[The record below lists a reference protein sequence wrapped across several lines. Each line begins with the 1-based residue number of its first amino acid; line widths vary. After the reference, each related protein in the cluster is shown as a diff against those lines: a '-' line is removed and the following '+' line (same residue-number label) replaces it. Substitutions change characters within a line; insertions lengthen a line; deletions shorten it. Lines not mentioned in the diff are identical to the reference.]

1 MKQQSTEQNVNKH
14 AGWWEI
20 YRGVTAH
27 TDHCEPLRG
36 WLFPEGNHCEITQ
49 QCASTALCLQGAEDT
64 VRPNYSSGGS
74 GPQLHSPHSY
84 QELWQLWFMPLLYH
98 CFHRTNLG
106 TEYRR
111 ELPAASHQ
119 VIINT
124 QGVMVLQ
131 LQGTRSP
138 ARDRLKPSC
147 EKKRKPSPWLPQR
160 SKKAEG

>member
-1 MKQQSTEQNVNKH
+1 MGNIQRSYSTH
-14 AGWWEI
+14 RSLW
-20 YRGVTAH
+20 T
-27 TDHCEPLRG
+27 
-36 WLFPEGNHCEITQ
+36 PEGMIISWGKSLWNNP
-49 QCASTALCLQGAEDT
+49 T
-64 VRPNYSSGGS
+64 VRVNSTLSARSWGHSAAQLLLGGGS

-138 ARDRLKPSC
+138 ARDRLKPSY